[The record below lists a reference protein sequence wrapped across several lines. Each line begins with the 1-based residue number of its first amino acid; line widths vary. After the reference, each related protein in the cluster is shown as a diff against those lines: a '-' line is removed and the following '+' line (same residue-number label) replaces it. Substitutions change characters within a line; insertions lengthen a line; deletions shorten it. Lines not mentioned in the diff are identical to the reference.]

1 MHTPEADRGPLALW
15 MIISLAVATLL
26 LWLGGGIQP
35 GGAHW
40 IRTVPTSPVTGA
52 MGFTFLLVW
61 AAFAWAAAV
70 TSPHP
75 GSERILLGLALGLPL
90 AMVTL
95 LRAGW
100 PVVGLLGALAW
111 LAVLVTIGWR
121 LARREPMAGIMT
133 LPLIGAA
140 VSALLLSVTL
150 WALP

>member
-1 MHTPEADRGPLALW
+1 MQPPEADRGALTLW
-15 MIISLAVATLL
+15 MSASLAVATLL
-26 LWLGGGIQP
+26 LWLGGGIHP
-35 GGAHW
+35 GEAHW

-75 GSERILLGLALGLPL
+75 APERALLALALGLPVVVVL
-90 AMVTL
+90 L
-95 LRAGW
+95 LRADW
-100 PVVGLLGALAW
+100 PVIGLLGALAW
-111 LAVLVTIGWR
+111 LAVLVAVGWR

-140 VSALLLSVTL
+140 VSALLLSITL